1 MFKGLCRKFY
11 ALLRKEA
18 VHENEPQRILFLLR
32 IILLILGL
40 YFLIIPLVF
49 CIVGP
54 KTEVWTGYIFAA
66 MAVAAF
72 YATYRLKVHTS
83 VLVCSGL
90 QLAWI
95 IVFVV
100 LYGWDC
106 GIQHLMFEM
115 LVLVYFAVYNSLVYK
130 VS

>member
-1 MFKGLCRKFY
+1 MVKGLCRKFN

-18 VHENEPQRILFLLR
+18 IHENEPQRILFLLR

-40 YFLIIPLVF
+40 YFLIIPFVF

-66 MAVAAF
+66 MSVAAF

-83 VLVCSGL
+83 VLVCSGT
-90 QLAWI
+90 AAGMDNC
-95 IVFVV
+95 VC
-100 LYGWDC
+100 D
-106 GIQHLMFEM
+106 
-115 LVLVYFAVYNSLVYK
+115 SLWMGLRYSASDV
-130 VS
+130 

>member
-54 KTEVWTGYIFAA
+54 RSGQDIFSQQWWLLLFMQHTG
-66 MAVAAF
+66 
-72 YATYRLKVHTS
+72 
-83 VLVCSGL
+83 
-90 QLAWI
+90 
-95 IVFVV
+95 
-100 LYGWDC
+100 
-106 GIQHLMFEM
+106 
-115 LVLVYFAVYNSLVYK
+115 
-130 VS
+130 

>member
-1 MFKGLCRKFY
+1 MVKGLCRKFY

-54 KTEVWTGYIFAA
+54 KT
-66 MAVAAF
+66 
-72 YATYRLKVHTS
+72 
-83 VLVCSGL
+83 
-90 QLAWI
+90 
-95 IVFVV
+95 
-100 LYGWDC
+100 
-106 GIQHLMFEM
+106 
-115 LVLVYFAVYNSLVYK
+115 
-130 VS
+130 

>member
-1 MFKGLCRKFY
+1 MVKGLWQKFN

-72 YATYRLKVHTS
+72 LCNIPVEGTHQCACLQQS
-83 VLVCSGL
+83 AAGMDNCVCDSLWMGL
-90 QLAWI
+90 RYSASD
-95 IVFVV
+95 V
-100 LYGWDC
+100 
-106 GIQHLMFEM
+106 
-115 LVLVYFAVYNSLVYK
+115 
-130 VS
+130 